1 MEIYHKTSNPHNLTT
16 HTNHLSFR
24 FFSFRRCIIYGR
36 FGKNSDNLLCVCCLT
51 GNEVTR
57 LYSSPALSRST
68 IFEICG
74 RNRCEEVKVIENKS
88 FINYI
93 YKLIELLKCIVSAN

>member
-1 MEIYHKTSNPHNLTT
+1 MDDLVITQITY
-16 HTNHLSFR
+16 
-24 FFSFRRCIIYGR
+24 YM
-36 FGKNSDNLLCVCCLT
+36 CCLT